1 MALGGQKCGRR
12 LDEDLAHEQNE
23 SSDRTA
29 LRLSHFLRLGSIRAL
44 VSDLHAV
51 WGDNHFD
58 KFAHTQAY
66 MGLEILHAARNDR
79 KERGRV
85 VWIE

>member
-1 MALGGQKCGRR
+1 
-12 LDEDLAHEQNE
+12 
-23 SSDRTA
+23 
-29 LRLSHFLRLGSIRAL
+29 LRLGLIHAF

-51 WGDNHFD
+51 WGDDRFD
-58 KFAHTQAY
+58 EFARAKAY
-66 MGLEILHAARNDR
+66 MGLEILNVTRNDR

>member
-1 MALGGQKCGRR
+1 
-12 LDEDLAHEQNE
+12 
-23 SSDRTA
+23 
-29 LRLSHFLRLGSIRAL
+29 LRLGSIRTL

-51 WGDNHFD
+51 WGDSHFD
-58 KFAHTQAY
+58 KFAHTKAY
-66 MGLEILHAARNDR
+66 MGLEILNATRNDR

>member
-1 MALGGQKCGRR
+1 LALGGQKCGRR
-12 LDEDLAHEQNE
+12 LDGDVAHEGNE
-23 SSDRTA
+23 SSGRTA
-29 LRLSHFLRLGSIRAL
+29 LRLSHFLRLGSIRTL

-51 WGDNHFD
+51 WGDSHFD
-58 KFAHTQAY
+58 KFAHTKAY
-66 MGLEILHAARNDR
+66 MGLEILHATRNDR